1 MADIKVKFLGNE
13 DGYAVV
19 LYGGASYYCSFEAF
33 GNVSLQVGS
42 WYTIDHRAL
51 FRR

>member
-19 LYGGASYYCSFEAF
+19 LYGGNTYYCRIEAF

-42 WYTIDHRAL
+42 YYTVDHREL
-51 FRR
+51 FAR